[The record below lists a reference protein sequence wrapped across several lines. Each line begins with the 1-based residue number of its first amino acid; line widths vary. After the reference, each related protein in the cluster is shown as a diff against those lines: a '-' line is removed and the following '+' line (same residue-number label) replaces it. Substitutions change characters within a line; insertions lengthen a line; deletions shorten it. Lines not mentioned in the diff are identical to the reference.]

1 MTAYGIAPML
11 TPLKQNQDLAPMGRS
26 TVRAALLGSRET
38 GGRMAHNQYELLKQ
52 RRFLPFF
59 LTQALGAFNDNV
71 YRQAIIG
78 LLFYLG
84 VSPEQRTLYTNLA
97 PALFI
102 LPYFLFSATAGQ
114 IAEKLEKSRLI
125 RITTAMEIAIMS
137 LAAVGFL
144 TQNMVVL
151 LVALFCTGLQSTLF
165 GPVKYSILPSVLH
178 PRELT
183 GGNGLVEMGTS
194 ISILMGMIFG
204 GLIFKLAGDHGPVA
218 AATAVVVLAITGNL
232 VSRAIPRA
240 EAGAPDL
247 VIHWNPIP
255 ESVAVLRLAKKQPAV
270 RNAVLG
276 VSWFWFIGTVMT
288 ANLPTYAEVNLGG
301 AETLYIFALALFSIG
316 IGVGS
321 LLCEKLS
328 ARTVEIGLVPLGA
341 LGISACLLD
350 LYFARSGL
358 APVTG
363 LSVAGFVLQPG
374 SWRIVMDLLGIGLF
388 AGFFVVPLFALIQ
401 SRTPRRE
408 MSRVIAG
415 MNIQNAAL
423 IVLAALLGIVV
434 QRLLGWTIPQVLLA
448 LAVANAL
455 VAIWIFTLVPEFLM
469 RFLSWVL
476 VRTLYRLRVQGI
488 DHIPDEGPA
497 LVVCNHVSY
506 MDALI
511 LSASIPRPVRFVMY
525 HKIFNIPV
533 MSWIFRTAK
542 AIPIAGV
549 REDRALMERAF
560 AQIDQALADGEIV
573 GLFPEGTLTSDGQI
587 ARFKSGVER
596 ILAQRPVPVIPMALR
611 GMWASMWSRRKARAA
626 GGRLDRMRVP
636 RRFRA
641 QVEVMVEAP
650 LAGADVDVEMLEARV
665 RALRG
670 AAA

>member
-1 MTAYGIAPML
+1 
-11 TPLKQNQDLAPMGRS
+11 
-26 TVRAALLGSRET
+26 
-38 GGRMAHNQYELLKQ
+38 MAHNQYELLKQ

-84 VSPEQRTLYTNLA
+84 TSPEQRTLYTNLA

-114 IAEKLEKSRLI
+114 IAEKLEKSKLI
-125 RITTAMEIAIMS
+125 RITTSMEIAIMS

-144 TQNMVVL
+144 TQNVVVL

-165 GPVKYSILPSVLH
+165 GPVKYSILPAVLH

-194 ISILMGMIFG
+194 ISILVGMIFG
-204 GLIFKLAGDHGPVA
+204 GLIFKMAGDHGPVV
-218 AATAVVVLAITGNL
+218 AATAIVLLAITGNL

-240 EAGAPDL
+240 EAGAPEL
-247 VIHWNPIP
+247 KINWNPIP
-255 ESVAVLRLAKKQPAV
+255 ESIAVLRLAKKQPAV

-276 VSWFWFIGTVMT
+276 VSWFWFIGTVLT
-288 ANLPTYAEVNLGG
+288 SQLPTYAEVNLGG

-316 IGVGS
+316 TGVGS

-341 LGISACLLD
+341 FGISAFMLD
-350 LYFARSGL
+350 LYFARSGP
-358 APVTG
+358 APVAG
-363 LSVAGFVLQPG
+363 LSVAGFLQQAG
-374 SWRIVMDLLGIGLF
+374 SWRIVVDLLGIGLF

-401 SRTPRRE
+401 SRSPRHE

-415 MNIQNAAL
+415 MNIQNAAF
-423 IVLAALLGIVV
+423 IVLAAALGIVV
-434 QRLLGWTIPQVLLA
+434 QRFLGWSIPQVFLA
-448 LAVANAL
+448 LAIANAM
-455 VAIWIFTLVPEFLM
+455 VAVWIFTIVPEFLM

-488 DHIPDEGPA
+488 DAIPDEGPA

-525 HKIFNIPV
+525 YKIFNIPV

-542 AIPIAGV
+542 AIPIAGA

-560 AQIDQALADGEIV
+560 AQIDEALANGEIV
-573 GLFPEGTLTSDGQI
+573 GVFPEGALTKDGEI
-587 ARFKSGVER
+587 AAFKSGIEH
-596 ILAQRPVPVIPMALR
+596 ILAKRPVPVIPMALR
-611 GMWASMWSRRKARAA
+611 GMWASMWSRRNSRAE

-641 QVEVMVEAP
+641 QVDVVAGES
-650 LAGADVDVEMLEARV
+650 LAGAAVDAPQLEAQV

-670 AAA
+670 DAA